1 MNAPWAKSRVWKIRE
16 PGVAWCITTTPPSNR
31 HLHLLVAANRA
42 AAFGAAAR
50 WVLHDLRSPA
60 QSLTLLADL
69 MADPDTEVESILRQS
84 CRHLGRSLDLLSRV
98 LHPSAPAELGPISVR
113 EPIQFISDLHHAG
126 RTRARLEVA
135 IDPAVQAAA
144 GIQQHLEHALLNLVL
159 NATDA
164 LQSQEGGIIR
174 MTARNVGDQIE
185 IVVADNGPG
194 RAPDALAEDGLLVAS
209 EVLRLSGGTLAYA
222 PDSGP
227 GARFVISLP
236 QWRRAAARREP

>member
-1 MNAPWAKSRVWKIRE
+1 
-16 PGVAWCITTTPPSNR
+16 
-31 HLHLLVAANRA
+31 
-42 AAFGAAAR
+42 
-50 WVLHDLRSPA
+50 VLHDLRSPA

-69 MADPDTEVESILRQS
+69 MADPETEVESILRES
-84 CRHLGRSLDLLSRV
+84 CSHLGRSLDLLSRV

-113 EPIQFISDLHHAG
+113 EPLQFISHLHNAG

-135 IDPAVQAAA
+135 IDPSVQAAA
-144 GIQQHLEHALLNLVL
+144 GIQRHLEHALLNLVL
-159 NATDA
+159 HATDA

-174 MTARNVGDQIE
+174 MPARNEGDRVA

-194 RAPDALAEDGLLVAS
+194 MAPDALAGDGLLVAS

-222 PDSGP
+222 PGSEP

-236 QWRRAAARREP
+236 QWRWAAAQREP